1 MPDIHG
7 YPTAEEIEELKNC
20 CGHLGDDKRTDLD
33 IDKLI
38 EHLQKIWWMPEYG
51 IERKGKRLVLH
62 TCGWSGNEEII
73 SVLEHSLFWVLF
85 WKKSVRGGH
94 YYFEIPGNPVK
105 KKRNREV

>member
-7 YPTAEEIEELKNC
+7 YPTAAEEIEELKNC
-20 CGHLGDDKRTDLD
+20 CGDLGGEKRTDLD
-33 IDKLI
+33 VGKLI
-38 EHLQKIWWMPEYG
+38 EHLQKIWWLPEYG

-94 YYFEIPGNPVK
+94 YYFSIPGNKEQGRDNP
-105 KKRNREV
+105 